1 MAASGATASTS
12 SSFCVTAFVSVLMS
26 TGAAADSEDM
36 CDRARKPRGGETRQ
50 SAGAGSYE
58 ILFFQNRFL
67 ISLLS
72 HATKSNLESPLT

>member
-58 ILFFQNRFL
+58 ILFFQKNVCSSVCSGR
-67 ISLLS
+67 
-72 HATKSNLESPLT
+72 AKE